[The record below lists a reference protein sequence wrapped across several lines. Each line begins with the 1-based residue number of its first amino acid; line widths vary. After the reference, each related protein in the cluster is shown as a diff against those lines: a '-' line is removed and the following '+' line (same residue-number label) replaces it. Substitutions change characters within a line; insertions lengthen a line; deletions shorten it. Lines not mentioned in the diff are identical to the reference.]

1 MNRPRAS
8 LRRLAWTFPSTLLL
22 LAAAAAA
29 DQEPAPTPAGADRFA
44 GLWRGMIVNKPAEL
58 EVEIVVEIGP
68 GAGGGLA
75 GTIDVPPYRLA
86 YVPLEGLRVDGDRI
100 EFGFRRHSETFG
112 EGALSRFEGTL
123 APGGGEIRGDYLE
136 AGGAR
141 RLAFQLGRV
150 GEPGEPRPEPV
161 TPPLRALSERGDEL
175 RAAFNSDADR
185 VRLLILMSPT

>member
-1 MNRPRAS
+1 
-8 LRRLAWTFPSTLLL
+8 L
-22 LAAAAAA
+22 LAVVSSVAVA
-29 DQEPAPTPAGADRFA
+29 QPAPPAGADRFA

-75 GTIDVPPYRLA
+75 GTIDVPTYRLE
-86 YVPLEGLRVDGDRI
+86 YIPLEGVKVDGERI
-100 EFGFRRHSETFG
+100 EFGFRRHSEAFG

-123 APGGGEIRGDYLE
+123 DAGGDEIRGEYTE

-141 RLAFQLGRV
+141 RLAFELARA
-150 GEPGEPRPEPV
+150 GEAGAPRPEPV
-161 TPPLRALSERGDEL
+161 TPPLHALSARGEEL
-175 RAAFNSDADR
+175 RTAFNADADR